1 MQLGS
6 PMETGGENAGAW
18 LDRLVWGVG
27 VASYQFIKG
36 FKNHLKNEFFCHL
49 QRPGE
54 EF

>member
-1 MQLGS
+1 
-6 PMETGGENAGAW
+6 METGGGNAGAW
-18 LDRLVWGVG
+18 LDRLGWGVG

-36 FKNHLKNEFFCHL
+36 FENHLKNEFFCYL